1 MWLYY
6 ESYILSETNI
16 FLLAFF
22 FLFSLEPQLPSSRQ
36 KSPPYED
43 RGDEREL
50 ASKSLRVESTFSNR
64 NVPKYYGS
72 SVCTM
77 RKGLYLRGDVRPV
90 DVGLKIAIIE
100 KRDRGEVMYEY
111 RMV

>member
-16 FLLAFF
+16 FPLAFF

-36 KSPPYED
+36 ILPPYED
-43 RGDEREL
+43 CGDDREL
-50 ASKSLRVESTFSNR
+50 LSKSFRLESRFSNR
-64 NVPKYYGS
+64 NVPDYYGF
-72 SVCTM
+72 SVCTD

-100 KRDRGEVMYEY
+100 ERDRGEVMYKY
-111 RMV
+111 RIL